1 MWSNSS
7 PKSFH
12 RTAQCFYTSR
22 GTPAMPHEIFLTSAE
37 LCQLLRCSSTTLWRM
52 RQNPGFPQPRHFG
65 RRLLWLRRDVEHFLT
80 LEA

>member
-1 MWSNSS
+1 
-7 PKSFH
+7 
-12 RTAQCFYTSR
+12 
-22 GTPAMPHEIFLTSAE
+22 MPHEIFLTSAE

-52 RQNPGFPQPRHFG
+52 RQNPVFRNHATG

>member
-1 MWSNSS
+1 
-7 PKSFH
+7 
-12 RTAQCFYTSR
+12 
-22 GTPAMPHEIFLTSAE
+22 MPHEIFLTSAE

-65 RRLLWLRRDVEHFLT
+65 RRLLWVRRDVENFLT